1 MTRFGPNEAGNGED
15 VPEAVACVLWS
26 VPSRGGQTR
35 ERPQAPC
42 DRRNTLHAARLFTSL
57 RCLPCAFPV
66 QLRHPP
72 GLNIT
77 VVPDPPNSDRYAA
90 YLVLKLVEGN

>member
-1 MTRFGPNEAGNGED
+1 MERMSPRLWHVSCGVCPAEED
-15 VPEAVACVLWS
+15 RQGS
-26 VPSRGGQTR
+26 VPRHSVTG
-35 ERPQAPC
+35 
-42 DRRNTLHAARLFTSL
+42 RRNTLHAARLFTSL

-66 QLRHPP
+66 QLCHPP